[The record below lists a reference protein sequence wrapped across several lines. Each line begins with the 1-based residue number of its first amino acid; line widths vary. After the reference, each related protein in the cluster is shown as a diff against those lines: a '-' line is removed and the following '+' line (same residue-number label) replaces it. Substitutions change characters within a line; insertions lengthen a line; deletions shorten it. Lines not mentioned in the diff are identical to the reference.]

1 MIERLIHWSIAHRA
15 LVLVVAVLITIASL
29 FSVRQLPL
37 DAIPDLSDV
46 QVIIRTPY
54 AGQAPQIIEDQ
65 VTYPITTRM
74 LAVPKA
80 KAVRGF
86 SMYGDSYVYIL
97 FEDDTDLYWARSRVL
112 EYLSQVRS
120 ELPEGVE
127 PQLGPDATGVGWIYQ
142 YALVDRS
149 GQHDLAELRSLQD
162 WRLRFELQRV
172 PGVAEVAS
180 VGGFVRQYEAVVDPR
195 RLQAYGIGF
204 NQLIAAIRSANSE
217 TSGARLEM
225 AESEYIVRGVG
236 YIRSLEALGAVP
248 TGVMKNGKAILIR
261 DVAEL
266 RFGPAPRNGIAELNG
281 EGEAVGGIVVM
292 RDGENAKA
300 VIDAVKIRLDSM
312 RESLPKGVEIVPVY
326 DRSSLIERAVNNLS
340 WKLLEELVLVSLVCA
355 LFLWHVRS
363 ALVVVISL
371 PLGVLIALA
380 IMRWQGLN
388 ANIMSLGGIAI
399 AIGAMVDAA
408 IVMIE
413 NAHKHLEDWA
423 NAHEGK
429 SAEGADQWKVIAAS
443 AVEVGPALFFSLLI
457 TALSFLPVFV
467 LQAQEGRMFAPLAWT
482 KTWALAAAA
491 ALSIT
496 LVPVLMGYWIRGRF
510 ADESEHRFTRW
521 LTNAYRPV
529 LAFALR
535 KPQIVVLFALIGL
548 LSAAWPLSQ
557 LGNEFMPELEEGD
570 VLYMPT
576 TLPGLSP
583 AQAQAVLQRT
593 DRLIKSVPE
602 VASVFGKAGRA
613 ETATDPA
620 PLTMLE
626 TIIQFKPEAQ
636 WRDGMTRE
644 KIIAELQQKLALP
657 GLTAAWVPPILNRI
671 NMQVSGI
678 RTPLGVR
685 VTGPDLVSISKSA
698 DRIAAVLAKV
708 PGTRSAFAE
717 RAADARQIDVIPDRE
732 MLARYGVSMTDAQEW
747 LASAIGGEAIGRAV
761 EGRERY
767 PIALR
772 TEQSWR
778 DSPEALMA
786 LPVVTPSGAQVPL
799 GALAEIKL
807 SDGPPMI
814 RSEDAQL
821 TTYVFVDLSDSD
833 LSGYIQRAEKAI
845 RADAQL
851 TQGVSWHWAGSYE
864 FLQRANERLRLAVPL
879 TLLIVFALLYAAF
892 RRVAEASI
900 IMLTVPFALVGG
912 LWLLWLLGYAFSVA
926 VAVGFIAL
934 AGVAAEFGV
943 VMLIYLDNAV
953 KRAQASGEMKDIETL
968 DAALTDGALRRVR
981 PKAMTVITILAGLLP
996 ILLATGAGAATMQRI
1011 AAPMLGGMLSAPLL
1025 SLIVI
1030 PAIYKLWLSRG
1041 LRPAQKNVLGAT
1053 P

>member
-1 MIERLIHWSIAHRA
+1 MIEALILWSIKNRV
-15 LVLVVAVLITIASL
+15 LVLTVAVLLTIASII
-29 FSVRQLPL
+29 SVRQLPL

-86 SMYGDSYVYIL
+86 SMYGDSFVYIL
-97 FEDDTDLYWARSRVL
+97 FEDGTDLYWARSRVL

-120 ELPEGVE
+120 ELPDGVE

-149 GQHDLAELRSLQD
+149 GKHDLAELRSLQD

-204 NQLIAAIRSANSE
+204 NQLIAAIRAANSE

-266 RFGPAPRNGIAELNG
+266 RFGPAPRNGITELNG

-300 VIDAVKIRLDSM
+300 VIDAVKIRLESV
-312 RESLPKGVEIVPVY
+312 RASLPEGVEIVTVY

-340 WKLLEELVLVSLVCA
+340 FKLFEELLLVSLVCA

-371 PLGVLIALA
+371 PLGVLFALA

-423 NAHEGK
+423 KEHDGK
-429 SAEGADQWKVIAAS
+429 AAEGTDQWKVIAAS

-482 KTWALAAAA
+482 KTWALASAA

-521 LTNAYRPV
+521 LTAAYRPA

-535 KPQIVVLFALIGL
+535 KPKTIVLIALLGL
-548 LSAAWPLSQ
+548 LSAALPLSQ
-557 LGNEFMPELEEGD
+557 LGSEFMPELEEGD

-583 AQAQAVLQRT
+583 AEAQAVLQRT

-620 PLTMLE
+620 PLTMIE
-626 TIIQFKPEAQ
+626 TIIQFKPEDQ

-644 KIIAELQQKLALP
+644 KIVEELQKKLTLP

-685 VTGPDLVSISKSA
+685 VTGPDLSTISKNA
-698 DRIAAVLAKV
+698 DRIAAVLSKV

-732 MLARYGVSMTDAQEW
+732 MLARYGVSMADAQEW
-747 LASAIGGEAIGRAV
+747 LASAIGGEAIGRAF

-821 TTYVFVDLSDSD
+821 ATYVFVDLSDDD
-833 LSGYIQRAEKAI
+833 LGGYIKRAEKALNT
-845 RADAQL
+845 DAKL
-851 TQGVSWHWAGSYE
+851 TPGVSWHWAGSYE
-864 FLQRANERLRLAVPL
+864 FLQRASERLRLAVPL

-892 RRVAEASI
+892 RRVAEASL

-912 LWLLWLLGYAFSVA
+912 LWFIWILGYAFSVA

-953 KRAQASGEMKDIETL
+953 KRAQASGALKDIAAL

-981 PKAMTVITILAGLLP
+981 PKAMTVVTILAGLLP
-996 ILLATGAGAATMQRI
+996 IVLATGAGAATMQRI

-1030 PAIYKLWLSRG
+1030 PAIYKLWLSRS
-1041 LRPAQKNVLGAT
+1041 LPTAKKDVL
-1053 P
+1053 

>member
-1 MIERLIHWSIAHRA
+1 MIERLIHWSIAHRV
-15 LVLVVAVLITIASL
+15 LVLTVAVILTIASII
-29 FSVRQLPL
+29 SVRQLPL

-86 SMYGDSYVYIL
+86 SMYGDSFVYIL
-97 FEDDTDLYWARSRVL
+97 FEDGTDLYWARSRVL

-142 YALVDRS
+142 YALIDKT
-149 GQHDLAELRSLQD
+149 GKHDLAELRSLQD

-204 NQLIAAIRSANSE
+204 NQLVAAIRAANKE

-236 YIRSLEALGAVP
+236 YIRSLDDLGAVP
-248 TGVMKNGKAILIR
+248 TGVMKNGKAVLIR

-266 RFGPAPRNGIAELNG
+266 RFGPAPRNGITELNG

-300 VIDAVKIRLDSM
+300 VIDAVKIRLDAV
-312 RESLPKGVEIVPVY
+312 RASLPEGIEIVTVY

-340 WKLLEELVLVSLVCA
+340 FKLFEELLLVSLVCA

-423 NAHEGK
+423 KEHDGK
-429 SAEGADQWKVIAAS
+429 AAEGADQWKVIAAS

-467 LQAQEGRMFAPLAWT
+467 LQAQEGRMFGPLAWT
-482 KTWALAAAA
+482 KTWALAVAAG
-491 ALSIT
+491 LSIT

-521 LTNAYRPV
+521 LTEAYRPV

-535 KPQIVVLFALIGL
+535 KPKTIVLIALLGL
-548 LSAAWPLSQ
+548 LSAALPMSQ
-557 LGNEFMPELEEGD
+557 LGSEFMPELEEGD

-583 AQAQAVLQRT
+583 AEAQAVLQRT

-602 VASVFGKAGRA
+602 VATVFGKAGRA

-626 TIIQFKPEAQ
+626 TIIQFKPEDQ

-644 KIIAELQQKLALP
+644 KIVEELQQKLALP

-685 VTGPDLVSISKSA
+685 VTGPDLPTISKNA
-698 DRIAAVLAKV
+698 DRIAAVLSKV

-732 MLARYGVSMTDAQEW
+732 MLARYGVSMQDAQEW

-821 TTYVFVDLSDSD
+821 ATYVFVDLSDSD
-833 LSGYIQRAEKAI
+833 LGGYIQRAEKAI

-851 TQGVSWHWAGSYE
+851 TSGVSWHWAGSYE
-864 FLQRANERLRLAVPL
+864 FLQRASERLRLAVPL

-892 RRVAEASI
+892 RRVAEASL

-912 LWLLWLLGYAFSVA
+912 LWLIWMLGYAFSVA

-953 KRAQASGEMKDIETL
+953 KRAQTSGSLKNVAAL

-996 ILLATGAGAATMQRI
+996 IVLATGAGAATMQRI

-1041 LRPAQKNVLGAT
+1041 LKTAPGEL

>member
-15 LVLVVAVLITIASL
+15 LVLTVAVLLTIASII
-29 FSVRQLPL
+29 SVRQLPL

-86 SMYGDSYVYIL
+86 SMYGDSFVYIL
-97 FEDDTDLYWARSRVL
+97 FEDGTDLYWARSRVL

-142 YALVDRS
+142 YALIDKT
-149 GQHDLAELRSLQD
+149 GKHDLAELRSLQD

-204 NQLIAAIRSANSE
+204 NQLIAAIRAANSE

-236 YIRSLEALGAVP
+236 YIRSLEDLGAVP

-266 RFGPAPRNGIAELNG
+266 RFGPAPRNGITELNG

-300 VIDAVKIRLDSM
+300 VIDAVKIRLESV
-312 RESLPKGVEIVPVY
+312 RASLPEGVEIVTVY
-326 DRSSLIERAVNNLS
+326 DRSSLIERAVDNLS
-340 WKLLEELVLVSLVCA
+340 FKLFEELLLVSLVCA

-423 NAHEGK
+423 KEHDGK
-429 SAEGADQWKVIAAS
+429 AAEGADQWKVIAAS

-482 KTWALAAAA
+482 KTWALAVAAG
-491 ALSIT
+491 LSIT

-510 ADESEHRFTRW
+510 ADESEHHFTRW
-521 LTNAYRPV
+521 LTAAYRPV
-529 LAFALR
+529 LAYALR
-535 KPQIVVLFALIGL
+535 QPKMIVLFAFLGL

-557 LGNEFMPELEEGD
+557 LGSEFMPELEEGD
-570 VLYMPT
+570 LLYMPT

-583 AQAQAVLQRT
+583 AEAQAVLQRT

-626 TIIQFKPEAQ
+626 TIIQFKPEDQ
-636 WRDGMTRE
+636 WREGMTRE
-644 KIIAELQQKLALP
+644 KIVEELQQKLALP

-685 VTGPDLVSISKSA
+685 VTGPDLPTISQNA
-698 DRIAAVLAKV
+698 DRIAAVLSKV

-732 MLARYGVSMTDAQEW
+732 MLARYGVSMADAQEW

-786 LPVVTPSGAQVPL
+786 LPIVTPSGAQVPL
-799 GALAEIKL
+799 GSLAEIKL

-821 TTYVFVDLSDSD
+821 ATYVFVDLSDGD
-833 LSGYIQRAEKAI
+833 LGGYIKRAEKAI

-851 TQGVSWHWAGSYE
+851 AKGVSWQWAGSYE

-892 RRVAEASI
+892 RRVAEASL

-953 KRAQASGEMKDIETL
+953 KRAKASGVLRDIQSL
-968 DAALTDGALRRVR
+968 DAAITEGALRRVR
-981 PKAMTVITILAGLLP
+981 PKAMTVITIIAGLLP
-996 ILLATGAGAATMQRI
+996 IVIATGAGAATMQRI

-1041 LRPAQKNVLGAT
+1041 LKTAPGELS
-1053 P
+1053 

>member
-15 LVLVVAVLITIASL
+15 LVLTVAVLLTIASII
-29 FSVRQLPL
+29 SVRQLPL

-86 SMYGDSYVYIL
+86 SMYGDSFVYIL
-97 FEDDTDLYWARSRVL
+97 FEDGTDLYWARSRVL

-142 YALVDRS
+142 YALVDKT
-149 GQHDLAELRSLQD
+149 GKHDLAELRSLQD

-204 NQLIAAIRSANSE
+204 NQLIAAIRAANKE

-236 YIRSLEALGAVP
+236 YIRSLDDLGAVP

-266 RFGPAPRNGIAELNG
+266 RFGPAPRNGITELNG

-300 VIDAVKIRLDSM
+300 VIDAVKIRLDAV
-312 RESLPKGVEIVPVY
+312 RASLPEGVEIVPVY
-326 DRSSLIERAVNNLS
+326 DRSSLIQRAVENLRG
-340 WKLLEELVLVSLVCA
+340 KLFEELLLVSLVCA

-423 NAHEGK
+423 KEHDGK
-429 SAEGADQWKVIAAS
+429 AADGADQWKVIAAS

-482 KTWALAAAA
+482 KTWALAVAAG
-491 ALSIT
+491 LSIT

-521 LTNAYRPV
+521 LTAAYRPL

-535 KPQIVVLFALIGL
+535 KPKVIVLFAVLGL
-548 LSAAWPLSQ
+548 LSAALPLSQ
-557 LGNEFMPELEEGD
+557 LGSEFMPELEEGD

-583 AQAQAVLQRT
+583 AEAQAVLQRT

-626 TIIQFKPEAQ
+626 TIIQFKPEDQ

-644 KIIAELQQKLALP
+644 KIVEELQGKLALP

-678 RTPLGVR
+678 RTPLGIR
-685 VTGPDLVSISKSA
+685 VTGPDLPTISKNA
-698 DRIAAVLAKV
+698 DRIAAVLSKV

-732 MLARYGVSMTDAQEW
+732 MLARYGVSMQDAQEW
-747 LASAIGGEAIGRAV
+747 LASAIGGESIGRAV

-799 GALAEIKL
+799 GSLAEIKL

-821 TTYVFVDLSDSD
+821 ATYVFVDLSDED
-833 LSGYIQRAEKAI
+833 LGGYIQRAEKAI

-851 TQGVSWHWAGSYE
+851 TKGVSWHWAGSYE
-864 FLQRANERLRLAVPL
+864 FLQRASERLRLAVPL

-892 RRVAEASI
+892 QRVAEASI

-953 KRAQASGEMKDIETL
+953 KRARASGELKDIKAL
-968 DAALTDGALRRVR
+968 DDALTDGALRRVR
-981 PKAMTVITILAGLLP
+981 PKAMTVITIIAGLLP
-996 ILLATGAGAATMQRI
+996 IVIATGAGAATMQRI

-1041 LRPAQKNVLGAT
+1041 LKSAT
-1053 P
+1053 GDLP

>member
-1 MIERLIHWSIAHRA
+1 MIEALIHWSIKNRV
-15 LVLVVAVLITIASL
+15 LVLTAAVLLTIFSII
-29 FSVRQLPL
+29 SVRQLPL

-54 AGQAPQIIEDQ
+54 AGQAPQIVEDQ

-86 SMYGDSYVYIL
+86 SMYGDSFVYIL
-97 FEDDTDLYWARSRVL
+97 FEDGTDLYWARSRVL

-120 ELPEGVE
+120 ELPDGVE

-149 GQHDLAELRSLQD
+149 GKHDLAELRSLQD

-248 TGVMKNGKAILIR
+248 TGVMKNGKAVLIR

-266 RFGPAPRNGIAELNG
+266 RFGPAPRNAITELNG

-300 VIDAVKIRLDSM
+300 VIDAVKIRLDSV
-312 RESLPKGVEIVPVY
+312 RASLPEGVEIVTVY

-340 WKLLEELVLVSLVCA
+340 FKLLEELLLVSLVCA
-355 LFLWHVRS
+355 LFLWHARS

-423 NAHEGK
+423 KEHDGK
-429 SAEGADQWKVIAAS
+429 TAEGADQWKVIAAS

-457 TALSFLPVFV
+457 AALSFLPVFV

-482 KTWALAAAA
+482 KTWALASAA

-496 LVPVLMGYWIRGRF
+496 LVPVLMGYLIRGRF

-521 LTNAYRPV
+521 LTAAYRPA

-535 KPQIVVLFALIGL
+535 KPKTIVLIALLGL
-548 LSAAWPLSQ
+548 LSAALPLSQ
-557 LGNEFMPELEEGD
+557 LGSEFMPELEEGD

-576 TLPGLSP
+576 TLPGLSS
-583 AQAQAVLQRT
+583 AEALAVLQRT

-602 VASVFGKAGRA
+602 VATVFGKAGRA

-620 PLTMLE
+620 PLTMIE
-626 TIIQFKPEAQ
+626 TIIQFKPEDQ

-644 KIIAELQQKLALP
+644 KIVEELQQKLALP

-685 VTGPDLVSISKSA
+685 VTGPDLPTISKNA
-698 DRIAAVLAKV
+698 DRIAAVLSKV

-732 MLARYGVSMTDAQEW
+732 MLARYGVSMADAQEW

-821 TTYVFVDLSDSD
+821 ATYVFVDLSDDD
-833 LSGYIQRAEKAI
+833 LGGYIKRAEKALNT
-845 RADAQL
+845 DAKL
-851 TQGVSWHWAGSYE
+851 TPGVSWHWAGSYE

-892 RRVAEASI
+892 RRVAEASL

-912 LWLLWLLGYAFSVA
+912 LWFIWILGYSFSVA

-953 KRAQASGEMKDIETL
+953 KRAQASGALKDIKAL

-996 ILLATGAGAATMQRI
+996 IVLATGAGAATMQRI

-1030 PAIYKLWLSRG
+1030 PAIYKLWLSRS
-1041 LRPAQKNVLGAT
+1041 LPKQKKDVS
-1053 P
+1053 

>member
-15 LVLVVAVLITIASL
+15 LVLTVAVLLTIASII
-29 FSVRQLPL
+29 SVRQLPL

-54 AGQAPQIIEDQ
+54 AGQAPQIVEDQ

-86 SMYGDSYVYIL
+86 SMYGDSFVYIL
-97 FEDDTDLYWARSRVL
+97 FEDNTDLYWARSRVL

-142 YALVDRS
+142 YALIDKT
-149 GQHDLAELRSLQD
+149 GKHDLAELRSLQD

-204 NQLIAAIRSANSE
+204 NQLVAAIRAANNE

-236 YIRSLEALGAVP
+236 YIRSLEDLGAVP
-248 TGVMKNGKAILIR
+248 TGVMKNGKAVLIR

-266 RFGPAPRNGIAELNG
+266 RFGPAPRNGITELNG

-300 VIDAVKIRLDSM
+300 VIDAVKIRLDAV
-312 RESLPKGVEIVPVY
+312 RASLPEGVEIVTVY
-326 DRSSLIERAVNNLS
+326 DRSSLIERAVANLS
-340 WKLLEELVLVSLVCA
+340 FKLFEELLLVSLVCA

-423 NAHEGK
+423 KEHDGK
-429 SAEGADQWKVIAAS
+429 AADGADQWKVVAAS

-482 KTWALAAAA
+482 KTWALAVAAG
-491 ALSIT
+491 LSIT
-496 LVPVLMGYWIRGRF
+496 LVPVLMGYWVRGRF

-521 LTNAYRPV
+521 LTVAYRPA

-535 KPQIVVLFALIGL
+535 KPKTIVLIALLGL

-557 LGNEFMPELEEGD
+557 LGSEFMPELEEGD

-583 AQAQAVLQRT
+583 AEAQAVLQRT

-602 VASVFGKAGRA
+602 VATVFGKAGRA

-626 TIIQFKPEAQ
+626 TIIQFKPEDQ
-636 WRDGMTRE
+636 WREGMTRE
-644 KIIAELQQKLALP
+644 KIVEELQQKLALP

-685 VTGPDLVSISKSA
+685 VTGPDLPTISQNA
-698 DRIAAVLAKV
+698 DRIAAVLSKV

-732 MLARYGVSMTDAQEW
+732 MLARYGVSMQDAQEW
-747 LASAIGGEAIGRAV
+747 LATAIGGEAISRAV

-786 LPVVTPSGAQVPL
+786 LPMVMSSGAHVPL

-821 TTYVFVDLSDSD
+821 ATYVFVDLSDGD
-833 LSGYIQRAEKAI
+833 LGGYIKRAEKAI

-851 TQGVSWHWAGSYE
+851 AKGVSWQWAGSYE
-864 FLQRANERLRLAVPL
+864 FLQRASERLRFAVPL

-892 RRVAEASI
+892 RRVAEASL

-912 LWLLWLLGYAFSVA
+912 LWLLWLLGYSFSVA

-943 VMLIYLDNAV
+943 VMLLYLDNAV
-953 KRAQASGEMKDIETL
+953 KHAQTNRAITDTKTL
-968 DAALTDGALRRVR
+968 DAALTEGALRRVR
-981 PKAMTVITILAGLLP
+981 PKAMTVITIIAGLLP
-996 ILLATGAGAATMQRI
+996 IIIATGAGAATMQRI

-1041 LRPAQKNVLGAT
+1041 LKTASGELS
-1053 P
+1053 

>member
-15 LVLVVAVLITIASL
+15 LVLTVAVLLTVASL
-29 FSVRQLPL
+29 ISVRQLPL

-54 AGQAPQIIEDQ
+54 AGQAPQIIEGQ

-86 SMYGDSYVYIL
+86 SMYGDSFVYIL
-97 FEDDTDLYWARSRVL
+97 FEDGTDLYWARSRVL

-120 ELPEGVE
+120 ELPDGVE

-142 YALVDRS
+142 YALVDKT
-149 GQHDLAELRSLQD
+149 GKHDLAQLRSLQD

-204 NQLIAAIRSANSE
+204 NQLIAAIRAANKE

-236 YIRSLEALGAVP
+236 YIRSLDDLGAVP
-248 TGVMKNGKAILIR
+248 TGVMRNGKAVLIR

-266 RFGPAPRNGIAELNG
+266 RFGPAPRNGITELNG

-300 VIDAVKIRLDSM
+300 VIDAVKIRLDAV
-312 RESLPKGVEIVPVY
+312 RASLPEGVEIVPVY
-326 DRSSLIERAVNNLS
+326 DRSSLIERAVENLRG
-340 WKLLEELVLVSLVCA
+340 KLFEELLLVSLVCA

-423 NAHEGK
+423 KEHDGK
-429 SAEGADQWKVIAAS
+429 AAEGPDQWKVIAAS

-482 KTWALAAAA
+482 KTWALAVAAG
-491 ALSIT
+491 LSIT
-496 LVPVLMGYWIRGRF
+496 VVPVLMGYWIRGRF

-521 LTNAYRPV
+521 ITAAYRPV

-535 KPQIVVLFALIGL
+535 KPKVIVLLAVLGL
-548 LSAAWPLSQ
+548 LSAALPLSQ
-557 LGNEFMPELEEGD
+557 LGSEFMPELEEGD
-570 VLYMPT
+570 LLYMPT

-583 AQAQAVLQRT
+583 AEAQAVLQRT
-593 DRLIKSVPE
+593 DRLIKTVPE

-626 TIIQFKPEAQ
+626 TIIQFKPEDQ

-644 KIIAELQQKLALP
+644 KIVEELQQKLALP

-678 RTPLGVR
+678 RTPLGIR
-685 VTGPDLVSISKSA
+685 VTGPDLHTISKNA
-698 DRIAAVLAKV
+698 DRIAAVLSKV

-732 MLARYGVSMTDAQEW
+732 MLARYGVSMQDAQEW

-821 TTYVFVDLSDSD
+821 ATYVFVDLSDSD
-833 LSGYIQRAEKAI
+833 LGGYIQRAEKAI
-845 RADAQL
+845 HADAQL
-851 TQGVSWHWAGSYE
+851 TPGVSWHWAGSYE
-864 FLQRANERLRLAVPL
+864 FLQRASERLRLAVPL
-879 TLLIVFALLYAAF
+879 TLLIVF
-892 RRVAEASI
+892 
-900 IMLTVPFALVGG
+900 
-912 LWLLWLLGYAFSVA
+912 
-926 VAVGFIAL
+926 
-934 AGVAAEFGV
+934 
-943 VMLIYLDNAV
+943 
-953 KRAQASGEMKDIETL
+953 
-968 DAALTDGALRRVR
+968 
-981 PKAMTVITILAGLLP
+981 
-996 ILLATGAGAATMQRI
+996 
-1011 AAPMLGGMLSAPLL
+1011 
-1025 SLIVI
+1025 
-1030 PAIYKLWLSRG
+1030 
-1041 LRPAQKNVLGAT
+1041 
-1053 P
+1053 

>member
-1 MIERLIHWSIAHRA
+1 MIEKLIHWSIKNRV
-15 LVLVVAVLITIASL
+15 LVLIVTAVLTVASIY
-29 FSVRQLPL
+29 SVRQLPL

-54 AGQAPQIIEDQ
+54 AGQAPQIVEDQ

-86 SMYGDSYVYIL
+86 SMYGDSFVYIL

-127 PQLGPDATGVGWIYQ
+127 PQLGPDATGVGWVYQ
-142 YALVDRS
+142 YALIDRT
-149 GQHDLAELRSLQD
+149 GKHDLAELRSIQD

-204 NQLIAAIRSANSE
+204 NQLIAAIRAGNSE

-236 YIRSLEALGAVP
+236 YIRSLDDLGAVP
-248 TGVMKNGKAILIR
+248 TGVMKNGKAVLIR
-261 DVAEL
+261 DVATL

-292 RDGENAKA
+292 RDGENAKQI
-300 VIDAVKIRLDSM
+300 IDAVKTRIEAIRS
-312 RESLPKGVEIVPVY
+312 SLPEGIEIVTVY

-340 WKLLEELVLVSLVCA
+340 FKLLEELLLVSLVCA
-355 LFLWHVRS
+355 LFLWHARS
-363 ALVVVISL
+363 ALVVIISL
-371 PLGVLIALA
+371 PLGVLFALA

-423 NAHEGK
+423 KEHDGK
-429 SAEGADQWKVIAAS
+429 SAEGTEQWKVITAS
-443 AVEVGPALFFSLLI
+443 AIEVGPALFFSLLI
-457 TALSFLPVFV
+457 TALSFLPVFM

-482 KTWALAAAA
+482 KTWALASAA

-496 LVPVLMGYWIRGRF
+496 LVPVLMGYLIRGRF

-521 LTNAYRPV
+521 LTGAYRPA

-535 KPQIVVLFALIGL
+535 KPKMIVLIALFGL
-548 LSAAWPLSQ
+548 LTAAWPISQ
-557 LGNEFMPELEEGD
+557 MGSEFMPELEEGD
-570 VLYMPT
+570 LLYMPT

-583 AQAQAVLQRT
+583 AEALAVLQRT

-626 TIIQFKPEAQ
+626 TIIQFKPEEQ
-636 WRDGMTRE
+636 WRPGITRE
-644 KIIAELQQKLALP
+644 KIVEELQQKLALP

-678 RTPLGVR
+678 RTPLGIR
-685 VTGPDLVSISKSA
+685 VTGPDLPTISKSA
-698 DRIAAVLAKV
+698 DQIAAVLSKV

-717 RAADARQIDVIPDRE
+717 RATDARQIDIIPDRE
-732 MLARYGVSMTDAQEW
+732 MLARYGVSMADAQQW
-747 LASAIGGEAIGRAV
+747 LSSAIGGETIGQAL

-778 DSPEALMA
+778 ESPEALAA
-786 LPVVTPSGAQVPL
+786 LPVVTPSGAQLPL

-821 TTYVFVDLSDSD
+821 ATYVFVDLSEKD
-833 LSGYIQRAEKAI
+833 LGAYIKRAEQTLQKSANLAPGI
-845 RADAQL
+845 TWQ
-851 TQGVSWHWAGSYE
+851 WAGNYE
-864 FLQRANERLRLAVPL
+864 FLQRANERLRVAIPL

-892 RRVAEASI
+892 RRVAEASL
-900 IMLTVPFALVGG
+900 IMLTLPFALVGG
-912 LWLLWLLGYAFSVA
+912 LWFLWILGYSFSVA

-953 KRAQASGEMKDIETL
+953 KRAKTSGRFRNAVEL
-968 DAALTDGALRRVR
+968 DEALTDGALRRIR
-981 PKAMTVITILAGLLP
+981 PKAMTVITILAGLIP
-996 ILLATGAGAATMQRI
+996 IVLATGAGAATMQRI

-1025 SLIVI
+1025 SLLVI
-1030 PAIYKLWLSRG
+1030 PAVYKLWLQRG
-1041 LRPAQKNVLGAT
+1041 LKVEQKEKV
-1053 P
+1053 

>member
-1 MIERLIHWSIAHRA
+1 MIERLIHASLANRG
-15 LVLVVAVLITIASL
+15 LVLALAALLAVLSIV
-29 FSVRQLPL
+29 SVRQLPL

-74 LAVPKA
+74 LAVPRA

-86 SMYGDSYVYIL
+86 SMYGDSFVYVL
-97 FEDDTDLYWARSRVL
+97 FEDGTDLYWARSRVL

-120 ELPEGVE
+120 DLPEGVE
-127 PQLGPDATGVGWIYQ
+127 PQLGPDATGVGWVYQ
-142 YALVDRS
+142 YALVDRTH
-149 GQHDLAELRSLQD
+149 QLDLAQLRSLQD

-204 NQLIAAIRSANSE
+204 NQLIAAIRAANSE

-236 YIRSLEALGAVP
+236 YIRSLDDLGAVP
-248 TGVMKNGKAILIR
+248 TGVMKDGKAVLLR

-300 VIDAVKIRLDSM
+300 VIDAVKLRL
-312 RESLPKGVEIVPVY
+312 ESLRASLPPGVEIVTVY
-326 DRSSLIERAVNNLS
+326 DRSNLIERAVENLRG
-340 WKLLEELVLVSLVCA
+340 KLVEELLLVSLVCA

-363 ALVVVISL
+363 ALVAVISL
-371 PLGVLIALA
+371 PLGVLVALA
-380 IMRWQGLN
+380 IMRWQGMN

-408 IVMIE
+408 VVMIE

-423 NAHEGK
+423 KAHEGK
-429 SAEGADQWKVIAAS
+429 PAEGADHWRVIAAS

-482 KTWALAAAA
+482 KTWALAVSAGLAV
-491 ALSIT
+491 T
-496 LVPVLMGYWIRGRF
+496 LVPVLMGYLIRGRF
-510 ADESEHRFTRW
+510 ADESEFRLTRW
-521 LTNAYRPV
+521 IVGAYRPA

-535 KPQIVVLFALIGL
+535 RPKTIVLLALLGL
-548 LSAAWPLSQ
+548 LSALWPLSRM
-557 LGNEFMPELEEGD
+557 GSEFMPELEEGD
-570 VLYMPT
+570 LLYMPT
-576 TLPGLSP
+576 PLPGLSP
-583 AQAQAVLQRT
+583 GQALAVLQRT

-626 TIIQFKPEAQ
+626 TTIQFKPEDQ
-636 WRDGMTRE
+636 WRPGMTRE
-644 KIIAELQQKLALP
+644 KLVAELQQKLALP
-657 GLTAAWVPPILNRI
+657 GLTAAWVPPVLNRI

-685 VTGPDLVSISKSA
+685 VTGPDVATISKEA
-698 DRIAAVLAKV
+698 ERIASILSKV

-717 RAADARQIDVIPDRE
+717 RAADARQIDVVPDRE
-732 MLARYGVSMTDAQEW
+732 MLARHGVSMEDAQAW

-772 TEQSWR
+772 TPQSWR
-778 DSPEALMA
+778 DSPEAIAA
-786 LPVVTPSGAQVPL
+786 LPVVTPSGAQLPL
-799 GALAEIKL
+799 GALAKVSL

-814 RSEDAQL
+814 RSEDAKL
-821 TTYVFVDLSDSD
+821 AAYVFIDLDEKD
-833 LSGYIQRAEKAI
+833 LGRYIARAE
-845 RADAQL
+845 DAL
-851 TQGVSWHWAGSYE
+851 AAHAKPAAGVTWQWAGSYE
-864 FLQRANERLRLAVPL
+864 HLQRAGERLRMAVPL
-879 TLLIVFALLYAAF
+879 TLVIVFGLLFAAF
-892 RRVAEASI
+892 RRVAEASLV
-900 IMLTVPFALVGG
+900 MLTVPFALVGG
-912 LWLLWLLGYAFSVA
+912 LWLLWLLGYSFSVA

-943 VMLIYLDNAV
+943 VMLIYLDAAV
-953 KRAQASGEMKDIETL
+953 KRASANGELKTTADL
-968 DAALTDGALRRVR
+968 DHALSEGALRRVR
-981 PKAMTVITILAGLLP
+981 PKAMTVVTIVAGLLP
-996 ILLATGAGAATMQRI
+996 IVLATGAGAATMQRI

-1030 PAIYKLWLSRG
+1030 PAVYKLWLSRR
-1041 LRPAQKNVLGAT
+1041 LRQQEGESA
-1053 P
+1053 

>member
-15 LVLVVAVLITIASL
+15 LVLTVAVLLTTASII
-29 FSVRQLPL
+29 SVRQLPL

-65 VTYPITTRM
+65 VTYPITTRL

-86 SMYGDSYVYIL
+86 SMYGDSFVYVL
-97 FEDDTDLYWARSRVL
+97 FEDGTDLYWARSRAL

-120 ELPEGVE
+120 ELPDGVE

-142 YALVDRS
+142 YALVDKT
-149 GQHDLAELRSLQD
+149 GKHDLAELRSLQD

-204 NQLIAAIRSANSE
+204 NQLIEAIRSANSE

-225 AESEYIVRGVG
+225 AEREYIVRGVG
-236 YIRSLEALGAVP
+236 YIRSLEALGAVS
-248 TGVMKNGKAILIR
+248 TGVMKNGKAVLIR

-300 VIDAVKIRLDSM
+300 VIDAFKIRLNAV
-312 RESLPKGVEIVPVY
+312 RASLPEGVEIVPVY

-340 WKLLEELVLVSLVCA
+340 FKLLEELLLVSLVCA

-423 NAHEGK
+423 KEHDGK
-429 SAEGADQWKVIAAS
+429 AAGGADQWKVIAAS

-482 KTWALAAAA
+482 KTWALAVAAG
-491 ALSIT
+491 LSIT

-521 LTNAYRPV
+521 LTAAYRPV

-535 KPQIVVLFALIGL
+535 KPKIIVSIALLGF
-548 LSAAWPLSQ
+548 LSAALPLSQ
-557 LGNEFMPELEEGD
+557 LGSEFMPELEEGD

-583 AQAQAVLQRT
+583 AEAQAVLQRT

-602 VASVFGKAGRA
+602 VATVFGKAGRA

-626 TIIQFKPEAQ
+626 TIIQFKPEDQ

-644 KIIAELQQKLALP
+644 KILEELRQKLALP

-671 NMQVSGI
+671 NMQGSGI

-685 VTGPDLVSISKSA
+685 VTGPDLPTISKNA

-732 MLARYGVSMTDAQEW
+732 MLARYGVSMADAQEW
-747 LASAIGGEAIGRAV
+747 LATAIGGEAIGRAV

-821 TTYVFVDLSDSD
+821 ATHVFVDLSDSD
-833 LSGYIQRAEKAI
+833 LGGYIQRAEKAI

-851 TQGVSWHWAGSYE
+851 TSGVSWHWAGSYE
-864 FLQRANERLRLAVPL
+864 FLQRASERLRLAVPL

-892 RRVAEASI
+892 RRVAEASL

-912 LWLLWLLGYAFSVA
+912 LWLIWMLGYSFSVA

-953 KRAQASGEMKDIETL
+953 KRARSSGELSTIQAL

-996 ILLATGAGAATMQRI
+996 IVMATGAGAATMQRI
-1011 AAPMLGGMLSAPLL
+1011 TAPMLGGMLSAPLL

-1030 PAIYKLWLSRG
+1030 PAIYKLWLSHG
-1041 LRPAQKNVLGAT
+1041 LKAAPGELS
-1053 P
+1053 

>member
-15 LVLVVAVLITIASL
+15 LVLTVAVLLTIASII
-29 FSVRQLPL
+29 SVRQLPL

-54 AGQAPQIIEDQ
+54 AGQAPQIVEDQ

-86 SMYGDSYVYIL
+86 SMYGDSFVYIL
-97 FEDDTDLYWARSRVL
+97 FEDNTDLYWARSRVL

-142 YALVDRS
+142 YALIDKT
-149 GQHDLAELRSLQD
+149 GKHDLAELRSLQD

-204 NQLIAAIRSANSE
+204 NQLVAAIRAANNE

-236 YIRSLEALGAVP
+236 YIRSLEDLGAVP
-248 TGVMKNGKAILIR
+248 TGVMKNGKAVLIR
-261 DVAEL
+261 DVAEM
-266 RFGPAPRNGIAELNG
+266 RFGPAPRNGITELNG

-300 VIDAVKIRLDSM
+300 VIDAVKIRLDAV
-312 RESLPKGVEIVPVY
+312 RASLPEGVEIVTVY
-326 DRSSLIERAVNNLS
+326 DRSSLIERAVDNLS
-340 WKLLEELVLVSLVCA
+340 FKLFEELLLVSLVCA

-423 NAHEGK
+423 KDHNGK
-429 SAEGADQWKVIAAS
+429 AADGTDQWKVVAAS

-482 KTWALAAAA
+482 KTWALAVAAG
-491 ALSIT
+491 LSIT
-496 LVPVLMGYWIRGRF
+496 LVPVLMGYWVRGRF

-521 LTNAYRPV
+521 LTAAYRPA

-535 KPQIVVLFALIGL
+535 KPKTIVLIALLGL

-557 LGNEFMPELEEGD
+557 LGSEFMPELEEGD

-583 AQAQAVLQRT
+583 AEAQAVLQRT

-602 VASVFGKAGRA
+602 VATVFGKAGRA

-626 TIIQFKPEAQ
+626 TIIQFKPEDQ
-636 WRDGMTRE
+636 WREGMTRE
-644 KIIAELQQKLALP
+644 KIVEELQQKLALP

-685 VTGPDLVSISKSA
+685 VTGPDLPTISQNA
-698 DRIAAVLAKV
+698 DRIAAVLSKV

-732 MLARYGVSMTDAQEW
+732 MLARYGVSMQDAQEW
-747 LASAIGGEAIGRAV
+747 LATAIGGEAISRAV

-786 LPVVTPSGAQVPL
+786 LPMVTSSGAHVPL

-821 TTYVFVDLSDSD
+821 ATYVFVDLSDGD
-833 LSGYIQRAEKAI
+833 LGGYIKRAEKAI

-851 TQGVSWHWAGSYE
+851 AKGVSWQWAGSYE
-864 FLQRANERLRLAVPL
+864 FLQRASERLRFAVPL

-892 RRVAEASI
+892 RRVAEASL

-912 LWLLWLLGYAFSVA
+912 LWLLWLLGYSFSVA

-943 VMLIYLDNAV
+943 VMLLYLDNAV
-953 KRAQASGEMKDIETL
+953 KHAQTNRAITDTKTL
-968 DAALTDGALRRVR
+968 DAALTEGALRRVR
-981 PKAMTVITILAGLLP
+981 PKAMTVITIIAGLLP
-996 ILLATGAGAATMQRI
+996 IIIATGAGAATMQRI

-1041 LRPAQKNVLGAT
+1041 LKTASGELS
-1053 P
+1053 

>member
-1 MIERLIHWSIAHRA
+1 MIERLIHASLAHRG
-15 LVLVVAVLITIASL
+15 LVLTLAVLLAALSL
-29 FSVRQLPL
+29 ISVRQLPL

-54 AGQAPQIIEDQ
+54 AGQAPQIVEDQ

-86 SMYGDSYVYIL
+86 SMYGDSFVYVL
-97 FEDDTDLYWARSRVL
+97 FEDGTDLYWARSRVL

-120 ELPEGVE
+120 DLPAGVE
-127 PQLGPDATGVGWIYQ
+127 PQLGPDATGVGWVYQ
-142 YALVDRS
+142 YALIDRTH
-149 GQHDLAELRSLQD
+149 QHDLAELRSLQD
-162 WRLRFELQRV
+162 WRLRFELQRI

-204 NQLIAAIRSANSE
+204 NQLIAAVRAANRE

-236 YIRSLEALGAVP
+236 YIRSLDALGAVP
-248 TGVMKNGKAILIR
+248 TGVMKNGKAILLR

-266 RFGPAPRNGIAELNG
+266 RFGPVPRNGITELNG

-300 VIDAVKIRLDSM
+300 VIDAVKARLDSV
-312 RESLPKGVEIVPVY
+312 RASLPPGVEIVPVY
-326 DRSSLIERAVNNLS
+326 DRSSLIERAVSNLRG
-340 WKLLEELVLVSLVCA
+340 KLIEELLLVSLVCA

-363 ALVVVISL
+363 ALVAVISL

-408 IVMIE
+408 VVMIE
-413 NAHKHLEDWA
+413 NAHKHLEEWTK
-423 NAHEGK
+423 AHDGNP
-429 SAEGADQWKVIAAS
+429 AEGTDHWRVIAAS

-482 KTWALAAAA
+482 KTWALAVAAG
-491 ALSIT
+491 LSVT

-510 ADESEHRFTRW
+510 ADESEYRLTRW
-521 LTNAYRPV
+521 IVSAYRPV

-535 KPQIVVLFALIGL
+535 RPKTIVLFAMLGLVSALWPITQIG
-548 LSAAWPLSQ
+548 S
-557 LGNEFMPELEEGD
+557 EFMPELEEGD

-583 AQAQAVLQRT
+583 GEAQAVLQRT

-602 VASVFGKAGRA
+602 VATVFGKAGRA

-626 TIIQFKPEAQ
+626 TTVQFKPESE
-636 WRDGMTRE
+636 WRPGMTRD
-644 KIIAELQQKLALP
+644 KVMAELQQKLALP

-685 VTGPDLVSISKSA
+685 VTGPDLATISKNA
-698 DRIAAVLAKV
+698 ERIAAVLSKV

-717 RAADARQIDVIPDRE
+717 RAADERQIDVTPDRE
-732 MLARYGVSMTDAQEW
+732 MLARYGVSMEDAQEW
-747 LASAIGGEAIGRAV
+747 LASAIGGEAISRAV

-772 TEQSWR
+772 VPSSWR
-778 DSPEALMA
+778 DSPESIAA

-799 GALAEIKL
+799 GELARISL

-821 TTYVFVDLSDSD
+821 AAYVFVDLGDQD
-833 LSGYIQRAEKAI
+833 LAGYITRAEKAL
-845 RADAQL
+845 AEQAKL
-851 TQGVSWHWAGSYE
+851 TPGVSWHWAGSYE
-864 FLQRANERLRLAVPL
+864 HLQRAGERLRLAVPL
-879 TLLIVFALLYAAF
+879 TLVIVFGLLFAAF
-892 RRVAEASI
+892 RRVAEASL

-943 VMLIYLDNAV
+943 VMLIYLDAAV
-953 KRAQASGEMKDIETL
+953 KRARSAGELTTVADL
-968 DAALTDGALRRVR
+968 DAALSEGALRRVR
-981 PKAMTVITILAGLLP
+981 PKVMTVVTILAGLLP
-996 ILLATGAGAATMQRI
+996 ILLASGAGAATMQRI

-1030 PAIYKLWLSRG
+1030 PAVYKLWLSRR
-1041 LRPAQKNVLGAT
+1041 LSAT
-1053 P
+1053 RGEMP

>member
-1 MIERLIHWSIAHRA
+1 MIERLIHWSIAHRV
-15 LVLVVAVLITIASL
+15 LVLTVAVLLTIASII
-29 FSVRQLPL
+29 SVRQLPL

-86 SMYGDSYVYIL
+86 SMYGDSFVYIL
-97 FEDDTDLYWARSRVL
+97 FEDGTDLYWARSRVL

-127 PQLGPDATGVGWIYQ
+127 PQLEPDATGVGWIYQ
-142 YALVDRS
+142 YALVDRT
-149 GQHDLAELRSLQD
+149 GKHDLAELRSLQD

-204 NQLIAAIRSANSE
+204 NQLIAAIRDANKE

-236 YIRSLEALGAVP
+236 YIRSLDALGAVP
-248 TGVMKNGKAILIR
+248 TGVMKNGKAVLIR

-300 VIDAVKIRLDSM
+300 VIDAVKVRLDAV
-312 RESLPKGVEIVPVY
+312 RASLPEGVEIVTVY

-340 WKLLEELVLVSLVCA
+340 FKLFEELLLVSLVCA

-423 NAHEGK
+423 KEHDGK
-429 SAEGADQWKVIAAS
+429 AAEGADQWKVIADS

-482 KTWALAAAA
+482 KTWALAVAAG
-491 ALSIT
+491 LSIT

-521 LTNAYRPV
+521 LTAAYRPL

-535 KPQIVVLFALIGL
+535 KPKTIVLIAVMGL

-557 LGNEFMPELEEGD
+557 LGSEFMPELEEGD

-583 AQAQAVLQRT
+583 AEAQAVLQRT

-626 TIIQFKPEAQ
+626 TIIQFKPEDQ

-644 KIIAELQQKLALP
+644 KIVEELQQKLALP

-685 VTGPDLVSISKSA
+685 VTGPDLSTISQNA
-698 DRIAAVLAKV
+698 DRIAAVLSKV

-732 MLARYGVSMTDAQEW
+732 MLARYGVSMADAQEW

-767 PIALR
+767 PIVLR

-799 GALAEIKL
+799 GSLADIKL

-821 TTYVFVDLSDSD
+821 ATYVFVDLSDSD
-833 LSGYIQRAEKAI
+833 LGGYIQRAEKAI
-845 RADAQL
+845 AADAQL
-851 TQGVSWHWAGSYE
+851 TKGVSWQWAGSYE
-864 FLQRANERLRLAVPL
+864 FLQRASERLRLAVPL

-892 RRVAEASI
+892 RRVAEASL

-953 KRAQASGEMKDIETL
+953 KRARASGELKDIKAL
-968 DAALTDGALRRVR
+968 DDALTDGALRRVR
-981 PKAMTVITILAGLLP
+981 PKAMTVITIIAGLLP
-996 ILLATGAGAATMQRI
+996 IVIATGAGAATMQRI

-1041 LRPAQKNVLGAT
+1041 LKSAT
-1053 P
+1053 GDLP

>member
-1 MIERLIHWSIAHRA
+1 MIERLIHWSIAHRV
-15 LVLVVAVLITIASL
+15 LVLTVAVILTIASII
-29 FSVRQLPL
+29 SVRQLPL

-86 SMYGDSYVYIL
+86 SMYGDSFVYIL
-97 FEDDTDLYWARSRVL
+97 FEDGTDLYWARSRVL

-142 YALVDRS
+142 YALIDKT
-149 GQHDLAELRSLQD
+149 GKHDLAELRSLQD

-204 NQLIAAIRSANSE
+204 NQLIAAIRAANTE

-236 YIRSLEALGAVP
+236 YIRSLEDLGAVP
-248 TGVMKNGKAILIR
+248 TGVMKNGKAVLIR

-300 VIDAVKIRLDSM
+300 VIDAVKIRLDAV
-312 RESLPKGVEIVPVY
+312 RASLPEGVEIVTVY
-326 DRSSLIERAVNNLS
+326 DRSSLIERAVDNLS
-340 WKLLEELVLVSLVCA
+340 FKLFEELLLVSLVCA

-423 NAHEGK
+423 KEHDGK
-429 SAEGADQWKVIAAS
+429 AADGTDQWKVIAAS

-482 KTWALAAAA
+482 KTWALAVAAG
-491 ALSIT
+491 LSIT

-521 LTNAYRPV
+521 LTAAYRPV
-529 LAFALR
+529 LAYALR
-535 KPQIVVLFALIGL
+535 QPKMIMLFAMIGL

-557 LGNEFMPELEEGD
+557 LGSEFMPELEEGD
-570 VLYMPT
+570 LLYMPT

-583 AQAQAVLQRT
+583 AEAQAVLQRT

-626 TIIQFKPEAQ
+626 TIIQFKPEDQ
-636 WRDGMTRE
+636 WREGMTRE
-644 KIIAELQQKLALP
+644 KIVEELQQKLALP

-685 VTGPDLVSISKSA
+685 VTGPDLPTISQNA
-698 DRIAAVLAKV
+698 DRIAAVLSKV
-708 PGTRSAFAE
+708 QGTRSAFAE

-732 MLARYGVSMTDAQEW
+732 MLARYGVTMTDAQEW

-778 DSPEALMA
+778 DSPEAMMA

-821 TTYVFVDLSDSD
+821 ATYVFVDLSDGD
-833 LSGYIQRAEKAI
+833 LGGYIKRAEKAI

-851 TQGVSWHWAGSYE
+851 TKGVSWQWAGSYE

-892 RRVAEASI
+892 RRVAEASL

-953 KRAQASGEMKDIETL
+953 KRAKASGVLRDIQSL
-968 DAALTDGALRRVR
+968 DAAITEGALRRVR
-981 PKAMTVITILAGLLP
+981 PKAMTVITIIAGLLP
-996 ILLATGAGAATMQRI
+996 IVIATGAGAATMQRI

-1041 LRPAQKNVLGAT
+1041 LKTAPGELS
-1053 P
+1053 

>member
-15 LVLVVAVLITIASL
+15 LVLTAAVLLTIVSII
-29 FSVRQLPL
+29 SVRQLPL

-86 SMYGDSYVYIL
+86 SMYGDSFVYIL
-97 FEDDTDLYWARSRVL
+97 FEDGTDLYWARSRVL

-142 YALVDRS
+142 YALIDKT
-149 GQHDLAELRSLQD
+149 GKQDLAELRSLQD

-180 VGGFVRQYEAVVDPR
+180 VGGFVRQYEAVIDPR
-195 RLQAYGIGF
+195 KLQAYGIGF
-204 NQLIAAIRSANSE
+204 NQLVAAIRAANNE

-236 YIRSLEALGAVP
+236 FIRSLEDLGAVP
-248 TGVMKNGKAILIR
+248 TGVMKNGKALLIR

-266 RFGPAPRNGIAELNG
+266 RFGPAPRSGIAELNG

-300 VIDAVKIRLDSM
+300 VIDAVKIRLDAVSA
-312 RESLPKGVEIVPVY
+312 SLPEGVEIVTVY
-326 DRSSLIERAVNNLS
+326 DRSSLIERAVKNLS
-340 WKLLEELVLVSLVCA
+340 FKLFEELLLVSLVCA

-399 AIGAMVDAA
+399 AIGAMVDAT

-423 NAHEGK
+423 KGHDGK
-429 SAEGADQWKVIAAS
+429 AVDGADRWKVISAS

-482 KTWALAAAA
+482 KTWALTAAAG
-491 ALSIT
+491 LSIT
-496 LVPVLMGYWIRGRF
+496 LVPVLMGYLIRGRF
-510 ADESEHRFTRW
+510 VDESEHRFTRW
-521 LTNAYRPV
+521 LTAAYRPA

-535 KPQIVVLFALIGL
+535 KPKTVVLFALIGL

-557 LGNEFMPELEEGD
+557 LGGEFMPELEEGD

-576 TLPGLSP
+576 TLPGLSS
-583 AQAQAVLQRT
+583 AEAQAVLQRA

-602 VASVFGKAGRA
+602 VESVFGKAGRA

-626 TIIQFKPEAQ
+626 TIIQFKPEDQ

-644 KIIAELQQKLALP
+644 KILAELQQKLTLP

-685 VTGPDLVSISKSA
+685 VTGPDLPSISQNA
-698 DRIAAVLAKV
+698 DRIAAVLSKV

-732 MLARYGVSMTDAQEW
+732 MLARYSVSMADAQEW
-747 LASAIGGEAIGRAV
+747 LATAIGGEAIGRAV

-814 RSEDAQL
+814 RSDDAQL
-821 TTYVFVDLSDSD
+821 ATYVFVDLSDSD
-833 LSGYIQRAEKAI
+833 LGGYIKRAEKAI

-851 TQGVSWHWAGSYE
+851 TKGVSWHWAGSYE
-864 FLQRANERLRLAVPL
+864 FLQRASERLRLAVPL

-892 RRVAEASI
+892 RRVAEASF

-912 LWLLWLLGYAFSVA
+912 LWLLWLLGYSFSVA

-953 KRAQASGEMKDIETL
+953 SRAKAGGALSGVHAL
-968 DAALTDGALRRVR
+968 DAAITEGALRRVR
-981 PKAMTVITILAGLLP
+981 PKAMTVITIIAGLVP
-996 ILLATGAGAATMQRI
+996 IMIATGPGAATMQRI

-1041 LRPAQKNVLGAT
+1041 LNTAPGELS
-1053 P
+1053 

>member
-1 MIERLIHWSIAHRA
+1 MIERLIHASLAHRGW
-15 LVLVVAVLITIASL
+15 VLAAAMLLAIVSIV
-29 FSVRQLPL
+29 SVRELPL

-54 AGQAPQIIEDQ
+54 AGQAPQIVEDQ
-65 VTYPITTRM
+65 VTYPIATRM

-86 SMYGDSYVYIL
+86 SMYGDSFVYVL
-97 FEDDTDLYWARSRVL
+97 FEDGTDLYWARSRVL
-112 EYLSQVRS
+112 EYLSQVRGD
-120 ELPEGVE
+120 LPEGVD
-127 PQLGPDATGVGWIYQ
+127 PQLGPDATGVGWVYQ
-142 YALVDRS
+142 YALIDRS
-149 GQHDLAELRSLQD
+149 HRHDLAELRSLQD

-204 NQLIAAIRSANSE
+204 NQLVAAIRAANRE

-236 YIRSLEALGAVP
+236 YIRSLDALGAVP
-248 TGVMKNGKAILIR
+248 TGVMKNGKSILLR
-261 DVAEL
+261 DVAEV
-266 RFGPAPRNGIAELNG
+266 RFGPAPRNGLTELNG

-292 RDGENAKA
+292 RDAANAKA
-300 VIDAVKIRLDSM
+300 VIDAVKARLDNLK
-312 RESLPKGVEIVPVY
+312 RSLPAGVEIVPVY
-326 DRSSLIERAVNNLS
+326 DRSRLIERAVQNLRG
-340 WKLLEELVLVSLVCA
+340 KLIEELLLVSLVCA

-363 ALVVVISL
+363 ALVAVISL

-408 IVMIE
+408 VVMIE
-413 NAHKHLEDWA
+413 NAHKHLETWA
-423 NAHEGK
+423 KENGGK
-429 SAEGADQWKVIAAS
+429 SAAGADHWRVIAAA

-457 TALSFLPVFV
+457 AALSFLPVFM

-482 KTWALAAAA
+482 KTWALAVAAG
-491 ALSIT
+491 LSVT

-510 ADESEHRFTRW
+510 ADESEHRLTRW
-521 LTNAYRPV
+521 IVGAYRPA
-529 LAFALR
+529 LEFALR
-535 KPQIVVLFALIGL
+535 RPGIIVLFALLGL
-548 LSAAWPLSQ
+548 LSALWPLSR
-557 LGNEFMPELEEGD
+557 LGSEFMPELEEGD

-583 AQAQAVLQRT
+583 GEAQAVLQRT

-602 VASVFGKAGRA
+602 VATVFGKAGRA

-626 TIIQFKPEAQ
+626 TTIQFKPESQ
-636 WRDGMTRE
+636 WRPGMTRE
-644 KIIAELQQKLALP
+644 KLLAELQQKLTLP
-657 GLTAAWVPPILNRI
+657 GLPAAWVPPILNRI

-685 VTGPDLVSISKSA
+685 VTGPDLATISRSA
-698 DRIAAVLAKV
+698 ERIAAVLSVV

-732 MLARYGVSMTDAQEW
+732 MLARYGMSMADAQEW

-772 TEQSWR
+772 TPQSWR
-778 DSPEALMA
+778 DSPETLRA
-786 LPVVTPSGAQVPL
+786 LPIVTPSGAQVPL
-799 GALAEIKL
+799 GALAKIEI

-821 TTYVFVDLSDSD
+821 AAYVFVDLSDKD
-833 LSGYIQRAEKAI
+833 LGGYIARAEHALHQQ
-845 RADAQL
+845 AHL
-851 TQGVSWHWAGSYE
+851 TSGITWQWAGSYE
-864 FLQRANERLRLAVPL
+864 YLQRAGERLRLAVPF
-879 TLLIVFALLYAAF
+879 TLLIVFLLLFAAF
-892 RRVAEASI
+892 RRVAEACL

-912 LWLLWLLGYAFSVA
+912 LWLLWALGYAFSVA

-943 VMLIYLDNAV
+943 VMLIYLDSAV
-953 KRAQASGEMKDIETL
+953 TRARAGGKLSTVADL
-968 DAALTDGALRRVR
+968 DTALSEGALRRVR
-981 PKAMTVITILAGLLP
+981 PKAMTVVTILAGLLP
-996 ILLATGAGAATMQRI
+996 ILLASGAGAATMQRI
-1011 AAPMLGGMLSAPLL
+1011 AAPMIGGMLSAPLL
-1025 SLIVI
+1025 SLIVL
-1030 PAIYKLWLSRG
+1030 PAIYKLWLKRR
-1041 LRPAQKNVLGAT
+1041 LPATRENAHEA
-1053 P
+1053 

>member
-1 MIERLIHWSIAHRA
+1 MIEQLIHWSIAHRA
-15 LVLVVAVLITIASL
+15 WVLTVAVILTIASII
-29 FSVRQLPL
+29 SVRQLPL

-54 AGQAPQIIEDQ
+54 AGQAPQIVEDQ

-86 SMYGDSYVYIL
+86 SMYGDSFVYIL

-142 YALVDRS
+142 YALVDKT
-149 GQHDLAELRSLQD
+149 GTHDLAELRSLQD

-204 NQLIAAIRSANSE
+204 NQLIAAIRAGNSE

-236 YIRSLEALGAVP
+236 YIRSLEALGSVP

-266 RFGPAPRNGIAELNG
+266 RFGPAPRNGISELNG

-300 VIDAVKIRLDSM
+300 VIDAVKTRLDAVRASM
-312 RESLPKGVEIVPVY
+312 PEGVEIVTVY
-326 DRSSLIERAVNNLS
+326 DRSSLIERAVDNLS
-340 WKLLEELVLVSLVCA
+340 FKLFEELLLVSLVCA

-423 NAHEGK
+423 KEHDGNA
-429 SAEGADQWKVIAAS
+429 ADGADQWKVIAAS

-482 KTWALAAAA
+482 KTWALAVAAG
-491 ALSIT
+491 LSIT
-496 LVPVLMGYWIRGRF
+496 LVPVLTGYWIRGRF

-521 LTNAYRPV
+521 LTAAYRPA
-529 LAFALR
+529 LAFTLR
-535 KPQIVVLFALIGL
+535 KPKVIVLFAFLGL

-557 LGNEFMPELEEGD
+557 LGTEFMPELEEGD
-570 VLYMPT
+570 LLYMPT
-576 TLPGLSP
+576 TLPGLSS
-583 AQAQAVLQRT
+583 AEAQAVLQRT

-620 PLTMLE
+620 PLTMIE
-626 TIIQFKPEAQ
+626 TIIQFKPEDQ
-636 WRDGMTRE
+636 WREGMTRE
-644 KIIAELQQKLALP
+644 KIVDELQQKLALP

-685 VTGPDLVSISKSA
+685 VTGPDLPTISQNA

-732 MLARYGVSMTDAQEW
+732 MLARYGVSMADAQEW
-747 LASAIGGEAIGRAV
+747 LASAIGGEAIGRAI

-786 LPVVTPSGAQVPL
+786 LPVVTPSGAKVPL
-799 GALAEIKL
+799 GALAEITL

-821 TTYVFVDLSDSD
+821 ATYVFVDLSDSD
-833 LSGYIQRAEKAI
+833 LGGYIRRAEKAI

-851 TQGVSWHWAGSYE
+851 TSGVSWHWAGSYE
-864 FLQRANERLRLAVPL
+864 FLQRASERLRLAVPL
-879 TLLIVFALLYAAF
+879 TLLIVFLLLYAAF
-892 RRVAEASI
+892 RRVAEASL

-912 LWLLWLLGYAFSVA
+912 LWLLWILGYAFSVA

-953 KRAQASGEMKDIETL
+953 KRAQASGELRDIQSL
-968 DAALTDGALRRVR
+968 DAAITEGALRRVR
-981 PKAMTVITILAGLLP
+981 PKAMTVITIIAGLLP
-996 ILLATGAGAATMQRI
+996 IIIATGAGAATMQRI

-1041 LRPAQKNVLGAT
+1041 LKTAQGEL

>member
-15 LVLVVAVLITIASL
+15 LVLTVAVLLAIASII
-29 FSVRQLPL
+29 SVRQLPL

-54 AGQAPQIIEDQ
+54 AGQAPQIVEDQ

-86 SMYGDSYVYIL
+86 SMYGDSFVYIL

-142 YALVDRS
+142 YALIDKT
-149 GQHDLAELRSLQD
+149 GKHDLAELRSLQD

-195 RLQAYGIGF
+195 RLQANGIGF
-204 NQLIAAIRSANSE
+204 NQLVAVIRAANNE

-236 YIRSLEALGAVP
+236 YIRSLEDLGAVS
-248 TGVMKNGKAILIR
+248 TGVMKNGKAVLIR

-266 RFGPAPRNGIAELNG
+266 RFGPAPRNGITELNG

-300 VIDAVKIRLDSM
+300 VIDAVKFRLDAV
-312 RESLPKGVEIVPVY
+312 RASLPEGVEIVTVY
-326 DRSSLIERAVNNLS
+326 DRSSLIERAVDNLS
-340 WKLLEELVLVSLVCA
+340 FKLFEELLLVSLVCA

-423 NAHEGK
+423 KDHDGK
-429 SAEGADQWKVIAAS
+429 AADGADQWKVVAAS

-482 KTWALAAAA
+482 KSWALAVAAG
-491 ALSIT
+491 LSIT
-496 LVPVLMGYWIRGRF
+496 LVPVLMGYWVRGRF

-521 LTNAYRPV
+521 LTAAYRPA
-529 LAFALR
+529 LAFALL
-535 KPQIVVLFALIGL
+535 KPKTIVLIALLGL

-557 LGNEFMPELEEGD
+557 LGSEFMPELEEGD

-583 AQAQAVLQRT
+583 AEAQAVLQRT

-602 VASVFGKAGRA
+602 VATVFGKAGRA

-626 TIIQFKPEAQ
+626 TIIQFKPEDQ
-636 WRDGMTRE
+636 WREGMTRE
-644 KIIAELQQKLALP
+644 KIVEELQQKLALP

-685 VTGPDLVSISKSA
+685 VTGPDLPTISQNA
-698 DRIAAVLAKV
+698 DRIAAVLSKV

-732 MLARYGVSMTDAQEW
+732 MLARYGVSMQDAQEW
-747 LASAIGGEAIGRAV
+747 LATAIGGEAISRAV

-786 LPVVTPSGAQVPL
+786 LPVVTPSGAHVPL

-821 TTYVFVDLSDSD
+821 ATYVFVDLSDGD
-833 LSGYIQRAEKAI
+833 LGGYIKRAEKAI

-851 TQGVSWHWAGSYE
+851 AKGVSWQWAGSYE
-864 FLQRANERLRLAVPL
+864 FLQRASERLRFAVPL

-892 RRVAEASI
+892 RRVAEASL

-912 LWLLWLLGYAFSVA
+912 LWLLWLLGYSFSVA

-943 VMLIYLDNAV
+943 VMLLYLDNAV
-953 KRAQASGEMKDIETL
+953 KHAQTNGAITDTKTL
-968 DAALTDGALRRVR
+968 DAALTEGALRRVR
-981 PKAMTVITILAGLLP
+981 PKAMTVITIIAGLLP
-996 ILLATGAGAATMQRI
+996 IIIATGAGAATMQRI

-1041 LRPAQKNVLGAT
+1041 LKTAPGELS
-1053 P
+1053 

>member
-1 MIERLIHWSIAHRA
+1 MIERLIHASLAHRG
-15 LVLVVAVLITIASL
+15 LVLVLATLLAVLSII
-29 FSVRQLPL
+29 SVRQLPL

-74 LAVPKA
+74 LAVPRA

-86 SMYGDSYVYIL
+86 SMYGDSFVYVL
-97 FEDDTDLYWARSRVL
+97 FEDGTDLYWARSRVL

-120 ELPEGVE
+120 DLPEGVE
-127 PQLGPDATGVGWIYQ
+127 PQLGPDATGVGWVYQ
-142 YALVDRS
+142 YALIDRTR
-149 GQHDLAELRSLQD
+149 QHDLAQLRSLQD

-204 NQLIAAIRSANSE
+204 NQLISAIRAANRE

-236 YIRSLEALGAVP
+236 YIRSLDDLGAVP
-248 TGVMKNGKAILIR
+248 TGVMKDGKAILLR

-300 VIDAVKIRLDSM
+300 VIDAVKLRLDSV
-312 RESLPKGVEIVPVY
+312 RASLPPGVEIVTVY
-326 DRSSLIERAVNNLS
+326 DRSSLIERAVENLRG
-340 WKLLEELVLVSLVCA
+340 KLIEELLLVSLVCA

-363 ALVVVISL
+363 ALVAVISL
-371 PLGVLIALA
+371 PLGVLVALA

-408 IVMIE
+408 VVMIE

-423 NAHEGK
+423 KAHDGK
-429 SAEGADQWKVIAAS
+429 PAEGTDHWRVIATS
-443 AVEVGPALFFSLLI
+443 AAEVGPALFFSLLI
-457 TALSFLPVFV
+457 AALSFLPVFV

-482 KTWALAAAA
+482 KTWALAVSAGLAV
-491 ALSIT
+491 T
-496 LVPVLMGYWIRGRF
+496 VVPVLMGYLIRGRF
-510 ADESEHRFTRW
+510 ADESEFRLTRW
-521 LTNAYRPV
+521 IVAAYRPA

-535 KPQIVVLFALIGL
+535 RPKTIVLIALLGL
-548 LSAAWPLSQ
+548 LSALWPLSRM
-557 LGNEFMPELEEGD
+557 GSEFMPELEEGD
-570 VLYMPT
+570 LLYMPT

-583 AQAQAVLQRT
+583 SQALAVLQRT
-593 DRLIKSVPE
+593 DRMIKSVPE
-602 VASVFGKAGRA
+602 VATVFGKAGRA
-613 ETATDPA
+613 ESATDPA

-626 TIIQFKPEAQ
+626 TTIQFKPEDQ
-636 WRDGMTRE
+636 WRPGMTRE
-644 KIIAELQQKLALP
+644 KIVAELQQKLALP

-685 VTGPDLVSISKSA
+685 VTGPDVATVSKEA
-698 DRIAAVLAKV
+698 ERIASILSKV

-717 RAADARQIDVIPDRE
+717 RAADARQIDVTPDRE
-732 MLARYGVSMTDAQEW
+732 MLARHGVSMEDAQGW

-772 TEQSWR
+772 TPQSWR
-778 DSPEALMA
+778 DSPEAIAA
-786 LPVVTPSGAQVPL
+786 LPVVTPSGAQLPL
-799 GALAEIKL
+799 GALAKVSL

-814 RSEDAQL
+814 RSEDAKL
-821 TTYVFVDLSDSD
+821 AAYVFVDLDEKD
-833 LSGYIQRAEKAI
+833 LGRYIARAEKAL
-845 RADAQL
+845 A
-851 TQGVSWHWAGSYE
+851 TQAKPTAGVSWQWAGSYE
-864 FLQRANERLRLAVPL
+864 HLQRAGERLRLAVPL
-879 TLLIVFALLYAAF
+879 TLLIVFALLFAAF
-892 RRVAEASI
+892 RRIAEASLV
-900 IMLTVPFALVGG
+900 MLTLPFALVGG

-943 VMLIYLDNAV
+943 VMLIYLDAAV
-953 KRAQASGEMKDIETL
+953 KRASADGELKTVTDL
-968 DAALTDGALRRVR
+968 DHALSEGALRRVR
-981 PKAMTVITILAGLLP
+981 PKAMTVVTIIAGLLP
-996 ILLATGAGAATMQRI
+996 IVLATGAGAATMQRI

-1025 SLIVI
+1025 SLLVI
-1030 PAIYKLWLSRG
+1030 PAVYKLWLSRS
-1041 LRPAQKNVLGAT
+1041 LRRQKGEST
-1053 P
+1053 

>member
-15 LVLVVAVLITIASL
+15 LVLTVAVLLTIASII
-29 FSVRQLPL
+29 SVRQLPL

-86 SMYGDSYVYIL
+86 SMYGDSFVYIL
-97 FEDDTDLYWARSRVL
+97 FEDGTDLYWARSRVL

-120 ELPEGVE
+120 ELPDGVE

-142 YALVDRS
+142 YALVDRT
-149 GQHDLAELRSLQD
+149 GKHDLAELRSLQD

-204 NQLIAAIRSANSE
+204 NQLIAAIRAANKE

-236 YIRSLEALGAVP
+236 YIRSLDDLGAVP

-266 RFGPAPRNGIAELNG
+266 RFGPAPRNGITELNG

-300 VIDAVKIRLDSM
+300 VIDAVKVRLDAV
-312 RESLPKGVEIVPVY
+312 RASLPEGVEIVPVY
-326 DRSSLIERAVNNLS
+326 DRSSLIQRAVENLRG
-340 WKLLEELVLVSLVCA
+340 KLFEELLLVSLVCA

-423 NAHEGK
+423 KEHDGK
-429 SAEGADQWKVIAAS
+429 AAEGADQWKVIAAS

-482 KTWALAAAA
+482 KTWALAVAAG
-491 ALSIT
+491 LSIT
-496 LVPVLMGYWIRGRF
+496 VVPVLMGYWIRGRF

-521 LTNAYRPV
+521 LTAAYRPV

-535 KPQIVVLFALIGL
+535 KPKVIVLFAVLGL
-548 LSAAWPLSQ
+548 LSAALPLSQ
-557 LGNEFMPELEEGD
+557 LGSEFMPELEEGD

-583 AQAQAVLQRT
+583 AEAQAVLQRT

-626 TIIQFKPEAQ
+626 TIIQFKPEDQ
-636 WRDGMTRE
+636 WRAGMTRE
-644 KIIAELQQKLALP
+644 KIVEELQQKLALP

-678 RTPLGVR
+678 RTPLGIR
-685 VTGPDLVSISKSA
+685 VTGPDLPTISKNA
-698 DRIAAVLAKV
+698 DKIAAVLSKV

-732 MLARYGVSMTDAQEW
+732 MLARYGVSMQDAQEW
-747 LASAIGGEAIGRAV
+747 LASAIGGESIGRAV

-799 GALAEIKL
+799 GSLAEIKL

-821 TTYVFVDLSDSD
+821 ATYVFVDLSDED
-833 LSGYIQRAEKAI
+833 LGGYIQRAEKAI
-845 RADAQL
+845 RADVQL
-851 TQGVSWHWAGSYE
+851 TKGVSWHWAGSYE
-864 FLQRANERLRLAVPL
+864 FLQRASERLRLAVPL

-953 KRAQASGEMKDIETL
+953 KRARASGELKDIKAL
-968 DAALTDGALRRVR
+968 DDALTDGALRRVR
-981 PKAMTVITILAGLLP
+981 PKAMTVITIIAGLLP
-996 ILLATGAGAATMQRI
+996 IVIATGAGAATMQRI

-1041 LRPAQKNVLGAT
+1041 LKSAT
-1053 P
+1053 GELP

>member
-15 LVLVVAVLITIASL
+15 LVLTVAVLLTIASII
-29 FSVRQLPL
+29 SVRQLPL

-54 AGQAPQIIEDQ
+54 AGQAPQIVEDQ

-86 SMYGDSYVYIL
+86 SMYGDSFVYIL
-97 FEDDTDLYWARSRVL
+97 FEDNTDLYWARSRVL

-142 YALVDRS
+142 YALIDKT
-149 GQHDLAELRSLQD
+149 GKHDLAELRSLQD

-204 NQLIAAIRSANSE
+204 NQLVAAIRAANNE

-236 YIRSLEALGAVP
+236 YIRSLEDLGAVP
-248 TGVMKNGKAILIR
+248 TGVMKNGKAVLIR

-266 RFGPAPRNGIAELNG
+266 RFGPAPRNGITELNG

-300 VIDAVKIRLDSM
+300 VIDAVKIRLDAV
-312 RESLPKGVEIVPVY
+312 RASLPEGVEIVTVY
-326 DRSSLIERAVNNLS
+326 DRSSLIERAVANLS
-340 WKLLEELVLVSLVCA
+340 FKLFEELLLVSLVCA

-423 NAHEGK
+423 KEHDGK
-429 SAEGADQWKVIAAS
+429 AADGADQWKVVAAS

-482 KTWALAAAA
+482 KTWALAVAAG
-491 ALSIT
+491 LSIT
-496 LVPVLMGYWIRGRF
+496 LVPVLMGYWVRGRF

-521 LTNAYRPV
+521 LTVAYRPA

-535 KPQIVVLFALIGL
+535 KPKTIVLIALLGL

-557 LGNEFMPELEEGD
+557 LGSEFMPELEEGD

-583 AQAQAVLQRT
+583 AEAQAVLQRT

-602 VASVFGKAGRA
+602 VATVFGKAGRA

-626 TIIQFKPEAQ
+626 TIIQFKPEDQ
-636 WRDGMTRE
+636 WREGMTRE
-644 KIIAELQQKLALP
+644 KIVEELQQKLALP

-685 VTGPDLVSISKSA
+685 VTGPDLPTISQNA
-698 DRIAAVLAKV
+698 DRIAAVLSKV

-732 MLARYGVSMTDAQEW
+732 MLARYGVSMQDAQEW
-747 LASAIGGEAIGRAV
+747 LATAIGGESISRAV

-786 LPVVTPSGAQVPL
+786 LPMVMSSGAHVPL

-821 TTYVFVDLSDSD
+821 ATYVFVDLSDGD
-833 LSGYIQRAEKAI
+833 LGGYIKRAEKAI

-851 TQGVSWHWAGSYE
+851 AKGVSWQWAGSYE
-864 FLQRANERLRLAVPL
+864 FLQRASERLRFAAPL

-892 RRVAEASI
+892 RRVAEASL

-912 LWLLWLLGYAFSVA
+912 LWLLWLLGYSFSVA

-943 VMLIYLDNAV
+943 VMLLYLDNAV
-953 KRAQASGEMKDIETL
+953 KHAQTNRAITDTKTL
-968 DAALTDGALRRVR
+968 DAALTEGALRRVR
-981 PKAMTVITILAGLLP
+981 PKAMTVITIIAGLLP
-996 ILLATGAGAATMQRI
+996 IIIATGAGAATMQRI

-1041 LRPAQKNVLGAT
+1041 LKTASGELS
-1053 P
+1053 

>member
-1 MIERLIHWSIAHRA
+1 MIERLIHASLAHRG
-15 LVLVVAVLITIASL
+15 LVLTLAVLLAALSL
-29 FSVRQLPL
+29 ISVRQLPL

-54 AGQAPQIIEDQ
+54 ASQAPQIVEDQ

-86 SMYGDSYVYIL
+86 SMYGDSFVYVL
-97 FEDDTDLYWARSRVL
+97 FEDGTDLYWARSRVL

-120 ELPEGVE
+120 DLPAGVE
-127 PQLGPDATGVGWIYQ
+127 PQLGPDATGVGWVYQ
-142 YALVDRS
+142 YALIDRTH
-149 GQHDLAELRSLQD
+149 QHDLAELRSLQD
-162 WRLRFELQRV
+162 WRLRFELQRI

-204 NQLIAAIRSANSE
+204 NQLIAAVRAANRE

-236 YIRSLEALGAVP
+236 YIRSLDALGAVP
-248 TGVMKNGKAILIR
+248 TGVMKNGKAILLR

-266 RFGPAPRNGIAELNG
+266 RFGPVPRNGITELNG

-300 VIDAVKIRLDSM
+300 VIDAVKARLDSV
-312 RESLPKGVEIVPVY
+312 RASLPPGVEIVPVY
-326 DRSSLIERAVNNLS
+326 DRSSLIERAVSNLRG
-340 WKLLEELVLVSLVCA
+340 KLIEELLLVSLVCA

-363 ALVVVISL
+363 ALVAVISL

-408 IVMIE
+408 VVMIE
-413 NAHKHLEDWA
+413 NAHKHLEEWTK
-423 NAHEGK
+423 AHDGNP
-429 SAEGADQWKVIAAS
+429 AEGTDHWRVIAAS

-482 KTWALAAAA
+482 KTWALAVAAG
-491 ALSIT
+491 LSVT

-510 ADESEHRFTRW
+510 ADESEYRLTRW
-521 LTNAYRPV
+521 IVNAYRPV

-535 KPQIVVLFALIGL
+535 RPKTIVLFAMLGLVSALWPITRIG
-548 LSAAWPLSQ
+548 S
-557 LGNEFMPELEEGD
+557 EFMPELEEGD

-583 AQAQAVLQRT
+583 GEAQAVLQRT

-602 VASVFGKAGRA
+602 VATVFGKAGRA

-626 TIIQFKPEAQ
+626 TTVQFKPESE
-636 WRDGMTRE
+636 WRPGMTRD
-644 KIIAELQQKLALP
+644 KVMAELQQKLALP

-685 VTGPDLVSISKSA
+685 VTGPDLATISKNA
-698 DRIAAVLAKV
+698 ERIAAVLSKV

-717 RAADARQIDVIPDRE
+717 RAADERQIDVTPDRE
-732 MLARYGVSMTDAQEW
+732 MLARYGVSMEDAQEW
-747 LASAIGGEAIGRAV
+747 LASAIGGEAISRAV

-772 TEQSWR
+772 VPSSWR
-778 DSPEALMA
+778 DSPESIAA

-799 GALAEIKL
+799 GELARISL

-821 TTYVFVDLSDSD
+821 AAYVFVDLGDQD
-833 LSGYIQRAEKAI
+833 LAGYITRAEKAL
-845 RADAQL
+845 AEQAKL
-851 TQGVSWHWAGSYE
+851 TPGVSWHWAGSYE
-864 FLQRANERLRLAVPL
+864 HLQRAGERLRLAVPL
-879 TLLIVFALLYAAF
+879 TLVIVFGLLFAAF
-892 RRVAEASI
+892 RRVAEASL

-943 VMLIYLDNAV
+943 VMLIYLDAAV
-953 KRAQASGEMKDIETL
+953 KRARSAGELTTVADL
-968 DAALTDGALRRVR
+968 DAALSEGALRRVR
-981 PKAMTVITILAGLLP
+981 PKVMTVVTILAGLLP
-996 ILLATGAGAATMQRI
+996 ILLASGAGAATMQRI

-1030 PAIYKLWLSRG
+1030 PAVYKLWLSRR
-1041 LRPAQKNVLGAT
+1041 LSAT
-1053 P
+1053 RGEMP

>member
-15 LVLVVAVLITIASL
+15 LVLTVAVILTIASL
-29 FSVRQLPL
+29 ISVRQLPL

-86 SMYGDSYVYIL
+86 SMYGDSFVYIL
-97 FEDDTDLYWARSRVL
+97 FEDGTDLYWARSRVL

-142 YALVDRS
+142 YALIDKT
-149 GQHDLAELRSLQD
+149 GKHDLAELRSLQD

-204 NQLIAAIRSANSE
+204 NQLIAAIRAGNSE

-236 YIRSLEALGAVP
+236 YIRSLEDLGAVP
-248 TGVMKNGKAILIR
+248 TGVMKNGKAVLIR

-266 RFGPAPRNGIAELNG
+266 RFGPAPRNGISELNG

-300 VIDAVKIRLDSM
+300 VIDAVKIRLESV
-312 RESLPKGVEIVPVY
+312 RASLPEGVEIVTVY
-326 DRSSLIERAVNNLS
+326 DRSSLIERAVDNLGF
-340 WKLLEELVLVSLVCA
+340 KLFEELLLVSLVCA

-423 NAHEGK
+423 KEHDGK
-429 SAEGADQWKVIAAS
+429 AADGADQWKVIAAS

-482 KTWALAAAA
+482 KTWALAVAAG
-491 ALSIT
+491 LSIT

-521 LTNAYRPV
+521 LTAAYRPV
-529 LAFALR
+529 LAYALR
-535 KPQIVVLFALIGL
+535 QPKMIVLFALLGL

-557 LGNEFMPELEEGD
+557 LGSEFMPELEEGD

-583 AQAQAVLQRT
+583 AEAQAVLQRT

-626 TIIQFKPEAQ
+626 TIIQFKPEDQ
-636 WRDGMTRE
+636 WRDGMTQE
-644 KIIAELQQKLALP
+644 KIVEDLQQKLALP

-685 VTGPDLVSISKSA
+685 VTGPDLPTISQNA
-698 DRIAAVLAKV
+698 ERIAAVLSKV

-732 MLARYGVSMTDAQEW
+732 MLARYGVTMADAQEW

-799 GALAEIKL
+799 GPLAEIKL

-821 TTYVFVDLSDSD
+821 ATYVFVDLSDDD
-833 LSGYIQRAEKAI
+833 LGGYIQRAEKAI

-851 TQGVSWHWAGSYE
+851 SNGVSWRWAGSYE

-892 RRVAEASI
+892 RRVAEASL

-912 LWLLWLLGYAFSVA
+912 LWFLWILGYSFSVA

-953 KRAQASGEMKDIETL
+953 KRAKASGELHDIPSL
-968 DAALTDGALRRVR
+968 DAAITEGALRRVR
-981 PKAMTVITILAGLLP
+981 PKAMTVITIIAGLLP
-996 ILLATGAGAATMQRI
+996 IIIATGAGAATMQRI
-1011 AAPMLGGMLSAPLL
+1011 AAPMLGGMFSAPLL

-1041 LRPAQKNVLGAT
+1041 LKTAPGELS
-1053 P
+1053 

>member
-1 MIERLIHWSIAHRA
+1 MIERLIHASLAHRG
-15 LVLVVAVLITIASL
+15 LVLVLAALLAVLSII
-29 FSVRQLPL
+29 SVRQLPL

-74 LAVPKA
+74 LAVPRA

-86 SMYGDSYVYIL
+86 SMYGDSFVYVL
-97 FEDDTDLYWARSRVL
+97 FEDGTDLYWARSRVL
-112 EYLSQVRS
+112 EYLSQVGS

-127 PQLGPDATGVGWIYQ
+127 PQLGPDATGVGWVYQ
-142 YALVDRS
+142 YALVDRTH
-149 GQHDLAELRSLQD
+149 QHDLAQLRSLQD

-204 NQLIAAIRSANSE
+204 NQLISAIRAANRE

-236 YIRSLEALGAVP
+236 YIRSLDDLGAVP
-248 TGVMKNGKAILIR
+248 TGVMKDGKAILLR

-300 VIDAVKIRLDSM
+300 VIDAVKLRLDSV
-312 RESLPKGVEIVPVY
+312 RASLPPGVEIVTVY
-326 DRSSLIERAVNNLS
+326 DRSSLIERAVENLRG
-340 WKLLEELVLVSLVCA
+340 KLIEELLLVSLVCA

-363 ALVVVISL
+363 ALVAVISL
-371 PLGVLIALA
+371 PLGVLVALA

-408 IVMIE
+408 VVMIE
-413 NAHKHLEDWA
+413 NAHKHLEDYA
-423 NAHEGK
+423 KAHDGK
-429 SAEGADQWKVIAAS
+429 PAQGADHWRVIATS
-443 AVEVGPALFFSLLI
+443 AAEVGPALFFSLLI
-457 TALSFLPVFV
+457 AALSFLPVFV

-482 KTWALAAAA
+482 KTWALAVSAGLAV
-491 ALSIT
+491 T
-496 LVPVLMGYWIRGRF
+496 LVPVLMGYLIRGRF
-510 ADESEHRFTRW
+510 ADESEFRLTRW
-521 LTNAYRPV
+521 IVAAYRPA

-535 KPQIVVLFALIGL
+535 RPKTIVLIALLGL
-548 LSAAWPLSQ
+548 LSALWPLSRM
-557 LGNEFMPELEEGD
+557 GSEFMPELEEGD
-570 VLYMPT
+570 LLYMPT

-583 AQAQAVLQRT
+583 SQALAVLQRT
-593 DRLIKSVPE
+593 DRMIKSVPE
-602 VASVFGKAGRA
+602 VATVFGKAGRA
-613 ETATDPA
+613 ESATDPA

-626 TIIQFKPEAQ
+626 TTIQFKPEDQ
-636 WRDGMTRE
+636 WRPGMTRE
-644 KIIAELQQKLALP
+644 KIVAELQQKLALP

-685 VTGPDLVSISKSA
+685 VTGPDVATISKEA
-698 DRIAAVLAKV
+698 ERIASILSQV

-717 RAADARQIDVIPDRE
+717 RAADARQIDVTPDRE
-732 MLARYGVSMTDAQEW
+732 MLARHGVSMEDAQAW

-772 TEQSWR
+772 TPQSWR
-778 DSPEALMA
+778 DSPEAIAA
-786 LPVVTPSGAQVPL
+786 LPVVTPSGAQLPL
-799 GALAEIKL
+799 GALAKVTL

-814 RSEDAQL
+814 RSEDAKL
-821 TTYVFVDLSDSD
+821 AAYVFVDLDEKD
-833 LSGYIQRAEKAI
+833 LGRYVVRAEKAL
-845 RADAQL
+845 AAQAGPGA
-851 TQGVSWHWAGSYE
+851 GVAWQWAGSYE
-864 FLQRANERLRLAVPL
+864 HLQRASERLRLAVPL
-879 TLLIVFALLYAAF
+879 TLLIVFGLLFAAF
-892 RRVAEASI
+892 RRIAEASLV
-900 IMLTVPFALVGG
+900 MLTVPFALVGG
-912 LWLLWLLGYAFSVA
+912 LWLLWLLGYSFSVA

-943 VMLIYLDNAV
+943 VMLIYLDAAV
-953 KRAQASGEMKDIETL
+953 KRAGANGELRTNADL
-968 DAALTDGALRRVR
+968 DHALSEGALRRVR
-981 PKAMTVITILAGLLP
+981 PKVMTVVTIIAGLLP
-996 ILLATGAGAATMQRI
+996 IVLATGAGAATMQRI

-1025 SLIVI
+1025 SLLVI
-1030 PAIYKLWLSRG
+1030 PAVYKLWLSRG
-1041 LRPAQKNVLGAT
+1041 LQNRKGDST
-1053 P
+1053 

>member
-1 MIERLIHWSIAHRA
+1 MIERLIQWSIAHRA
-15 LVLVVAVLITIASL
+15 LVLTMAVLLTIASIV
-29 FSVRQLPL
+29 SVRQLPL

-54 AGQAPQIIEDQ
+54 AGQAPQIVEAQ

-86 SMYGDSYVYIL
+86 SMYGDSFVYIL
-97 FEDDTDLYWARSRVL
+97 FEDGTDLYWARSRVL

-120 ELPEGVE
+120 ELPDGVE

-142 YALVDRS
+142 YALIDKT
-149 GQHDLAELRSLQD
+149 GKHDLAELRSLQD
-162 WRLRFELQRV
+162 WLLRFELQRV

-204 NQLIAAIRSANSE
+204 NQLIAAIRASNSE

-225 AESEYIVRGVG
+225 AESEYIIRGVG
-236 YIRSLEALGAVP
+236 YIRSLDALGAVP
-248 TGVMKNGKAILIR
+248 TGVMKNGKAVLLH

-266 RFGPAPRNGIAELNG
+266 RFGPAPRNGITELNG

-300 VIDAVKIRLDSM
+300 VIDAVKIRLEGV
-312 RESLPKGVEIVPVY
+312 RASLPDGVEIVPVY
-326 DRSSLIERAVNNLS
+326 DRSSLIARAVNNLS
-340 WKLLEELVLVSLVCA
+340 FKLFEELLLVSLVCG

-399 AIGAMVDAA
+399 AIGAMVDAT

-423 NAHEGK
+423 KGHESKAG
-429 SAEGADQWKVIAAS
+429 GGPDRWKVIAAS

-482 KTWALAAAA
+482 KTWALTVAA

-496 LVPVLMGYWIRGRF
+496 LVPVLMGYLIRGRF

-521 LTNAYRPV
+521 LTAAYRPA
-529 LAFALR
+529 LAYALR
-535 KPQIVVLFALIGL
+535 KPKTIVLFALIGL
-548 LSAAWPLSQ
+548 LSAVWPLSQ
-557 LGNEFMPELEEGD
+557 LGSEFMPELEEGD
-570 VLYMPT
+570 LLYMPT

-583 AQAQAVLQRT
+583 GEAQAVLQRT
-593 DRLIKSVPE
+593 DRMIKSVPE

-626 TIIQFKPEAQ
+626 TIIQFKPEDQ

-644 KIIAELQQKLALP
+644 KIIEELQVKLALP

-678 RTPLGVR
+678 RTPLGIR
-685 VTGPDLVSISKSA
+685 VTGPDLPTISKNA
-698 DRIAAVLAKV
+698 DHIAAVLSKV

-732 MLARYGVSMTDAQEW
+732 MLARYGVSMADAQEW

-778 DSPEALMA
+778 DSPEALIA
-786 LPVVTPSGAQVPL
+786 LPVVTPSGAHVPL
-799 GALAEIKL
+799 GSLAEIKL

-821 TTYVFVDLSDSD
+821 AAYVFVDLSDGD
-833 LSGYIQRAEKAI
+833 LGGYVQRAEEAI
-845 RADAQL
+845 RADSQL
-851 TQGVSWHWAGSYE
+851 SKGVSWHWAGSYE
-864 FLQRANERLRLAVPL
+864 FLQRASERLRLAVPL
-879 TLLIVFALLYAAF
+879 TLLIVFTLLYAAF
-892 RRVAEASI
+892 RRVAEASL

-912 LWLLWLLGYAFSVA
+912 LWLLWILGYSFSVA

-953 KRAQASGEMKDIETL
+953 TRAKAGGALADVRAL
-968 DAALTDGALRRVR
+968 DAAITEGALRRVR
-981 PKAMTVITILAGLLP
+981 PKAMTVITIIAGLVP
-996 ILLATGAGAATMQRI
+996 IMIATGAGAATMQRI

-1041 LRPAQKNVLGAT
+1041 LKTVSGEMP
-1053 P
+1053 